1 MTEKLTKYHRL
12 LSFSYFPVPRD
23 RITTTHQGYGFAEF
37 QTEVDAEYACKILNG
52 IKLYGKPLRVNKA
65 SSDRK
70 QIDIG
75 ANLFVGNLDQA
86 VDERILFETFSAF
99 GNVVGLPN
107 VSLKVSGKNGEHILI
122 NTFHHVHRLQEMKQ
136 LEHLVILDSSHL
148 TPLKLLTQL
157 LKHCLINIFSIDP
170 SRFRML

>member
-1 MTEKLTKYHRL
+1 MLQAGPIVKVHRESRDFLAFYQVNLTI
-12 LSFSYFPVPRD
+12 FFPDVVPRD

-37 QTEVDAEYACKILNG
+37 QTEADAEYACKILNG

-70 QIDIG
+70 QVDIG

-107 VSLKVSGKNGEHILI
+107 VS
-122 NTFHHVHRLQEMKQ
+122 
-136 LEHLVILDSSHL
+136 
-148 TPLKLLTQL
+148 
-157 LKHCLINIFSIDP
+157 
-170 SRFRML
+170 